1 MDLICDRA
9 VVLVVEDE
17 VMIILLNTVD
27 TLEEAGFT
35 VLQAVNARIALAVL
49 EAREDI
55 THLFSD

>member
-17 VMIILLNTVD
+17 VMILLNTVD